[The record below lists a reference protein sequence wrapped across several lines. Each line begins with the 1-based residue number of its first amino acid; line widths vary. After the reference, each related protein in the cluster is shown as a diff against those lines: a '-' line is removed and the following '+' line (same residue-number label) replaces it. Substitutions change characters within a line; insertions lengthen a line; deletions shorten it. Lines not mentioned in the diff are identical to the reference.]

1 MYSTRITFE
10 ISHLPLQLLERN
22 VYFKTLCRLDKQI
35 YLINDHSSLHVL
47 NILQKFV
54 KISIPVSLAEQFTVE
69 RPYKVI
75 QSIFLLL
82 NKDKFIRNS
91 HRYYFQMPYI
101 CVLVTSLTSC
111 DFPPFQTCR
120 FLQYNH
126 LTSLTFIWFNH
137 VQATCSGMIL
147 LRHHQLIM
155 RFFWSVPLG
164 ISILT
169 TVVMRVLTWLEIGL

>member
-1 MYSTRITFE
+1 MIYLTRGCQNLLLSMFE
-10 ISHLPLQLLERN
+10 IEQSLSVWDVLRLLLWVLKMTTCTVQGSPLKLA
-22 VYFKTLCRLDKQI
+22 TCLCSYWREMFTSKLFVGQTNI

-69 RPYKVI
+69 RPCKVI

-101 CVLVTSLTSC
+101 CVLVTGLTSC

-120 FLQYNH
+120 FRHVVQ
-126 LTSLTFIWFNH
+126 SLNIFI
-137 VQATCSGMIL
+137 
-147 LRHHQLIM
+147 
-155 RFFWSVPLG
+155 
-164 ISILT
+164 
-169 TVVMRVLTWLEIGL
+169 